1 MGKTNPMRV
10 RLHLILFL
18 AFMSLTVSAHSVVE
32 WDGYF
37 EVKHSWKYN
46 NKECSVTLNIST
58 DLYDY
63 YRNDRE
69 HLAYVYHFNEDELP
83 PNYYSFMLSE
93 HDRPLMHSL
102 AQEFSRYALTEK
114 DRIALALTFVQS
126 LPYAYDADSKGKDEY
141 VRYPVETLVDGCGDC
156 EDKVALLVALLYEMD
171 IDFVLL
177 VLPEHMA
184 LGVHCDEVEA
194 DRYLLFQGK
203 KYYYM
208 ETTMPN
214 WEIGQIPP
222 DYYSAKM
229 EAVPVD
235 DTPSL
240 LLKGVHFE
248 SQTALVFEKANC
260 TLKVDMHNLGP
271 GKVTD
276 VMLHVRLIELGKRNR
291 LLAEEYYRLRDM
303 QEGEQRTETVSLKS
317 LIKEN
322 SILEVELT
330 GAEIAP
336 QVSTLEIQYSR
347 TRR

>member
-1 MGKTNPMRV
+1 MRA
-10 RLHLILFL
+10 RLHLIVLIL
-18 AFMSLTVSAHSVVE
+18 ILSLSVSAHSVKE
-32 WDGYF
+32 QDGYY
-37 EVKHSWKYN
+37 EVTHSWKYN
-46 NKECSVTLNIST
+46 NKECSIVLNIRT
-58 DLYDY
+58 ELYDY
-63 YRNDRE
+63 YRYDRE
-69 HLAYVYHFNEDELP
+69 HLAYVYQFNEGELP

-114 DRIALALTFVQS
+114 DRIALALAFVQS

-203 KYYYM
+203 RYYYL

-214 WEIGQIPP
+214 WEIGQIPT
-222 DYYSAKM
+222 DYYSATM
-229 EAVPVD
+229 EVVPVD

-240 LLKGVHFE
+240 LVKGVHFE
-248 SQTALVFEKANC
+248 SQTAMVYEKARC

-271 GKVTD
+271 GKVTN
-276 VMLHVRLIELGKRNR
+276 VYLHVRIIEKGKRNR
-291 LLAEEYYRLRDM
+291 LLAEEYYPLRDM
-303 QEGEQRTETVSLKS
+303 REGELRTESVSLKS

-322 SILEVELT
+322 SVLEVEVT

-336 QVSTLEIQYSR
+336 QVSTMEIQYSK